1 MEASKFSST
10 IRLGRHMDSL
20 QNQISSIIHKL
31 DALNILTEQLSEKI
45 DYLLSETQIGSE
57 DGLAVLN
64 DGWGNS
70 LRSRTEHTSR
80 MENTMGHKD
89 ILIDNEY
96 PSSEGNTGERPLTPE
111 IQIQR
116 LTAQLTAAYGRIAA
130 LEEQLLARRITS

>member
-1 MEASKFSST
+1 
-10 IRLGRHMDSL
+10 MDSL
-20 QNQISSIIHKL
+20 QNQISSITQKL

-45 DYLLSETQIGSE
+45 NYLLSETQIGSE
-57 DGLAVLN
+57 DGLAVLS
-64 DGWGNS
+64 DGWGDS

-80 MENTMGHKD
+80 MENTKNTMGHKD

-96 PSSEGNTGERPLTPE
+96 PSSEGHTGERPLTPE